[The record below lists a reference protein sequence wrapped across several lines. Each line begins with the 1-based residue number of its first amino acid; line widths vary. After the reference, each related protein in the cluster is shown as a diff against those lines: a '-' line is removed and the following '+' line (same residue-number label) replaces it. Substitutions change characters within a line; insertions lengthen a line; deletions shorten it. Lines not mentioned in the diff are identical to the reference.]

1 MIDHVFTA
9 QLRFVA
15 QLTRVFCSD
24 NSDTPPGAAEKPHN
38 QAIFRHRVLRFCSSL
53 TTI

>member
-24 NSDTPPGAAEKPHN
+24 NSDRQLTAAEKPHN
-38 QAIFRHRVLRFCSSL
+38 QAIFRHHIPRFRSSL

>member
-15 QLTRVFCSD
+15 QLARAFGSD
-24 NSDTPPGAAEKPHN
+24 NSDRQLGATEKPHN
-38 QAIFRHRVLRFCSSL
+38 KAIFRHCILRFYGSL